1 MEQLEIETGEL
12 VEINLGERRIMVDGA
27 SKILVVLE
35 SGEIPPDEVVVNSD
49 LFQISQA
56 SITRLC
62 TGRWLNDECINAYI
76 ALINQRERETN
87 PHQVKSFAVNT
98 FFLPMLEDMRHTGT
112 YNFNKLHRII
122 KKKKVSLRKVKNF
135 LIPIN
140 IKHSHWLLLNCHIST
155 STFYLIDSLGS
166 RDCEPY
172 VDLISQFLEDYFKE
186 TMGDGPP
193 VPEESLKRWR
203 STSPK

>member
-27 SKILVVLE
+27 SKILAVLE

-87 PHQVKSFAVNT
+87 PH
-98 FFLPMLEDMRHTGT
+98 
-112 YNFNKLHRII
+112 
-122 KKKKVSLRKVKNF
+122 
-135 LIPIN
+135 
-140 IKHSHWLLLNCHIST
+140 
-155 STFYLIDSLGS
+155 
-166 RDCEPY
+166 
-172 VDLISQFLEDYFKE
+172 
-186 TMGDGPP
+186 
-193 VPEESLKRWR
+193 
-203 STSPK
+203 